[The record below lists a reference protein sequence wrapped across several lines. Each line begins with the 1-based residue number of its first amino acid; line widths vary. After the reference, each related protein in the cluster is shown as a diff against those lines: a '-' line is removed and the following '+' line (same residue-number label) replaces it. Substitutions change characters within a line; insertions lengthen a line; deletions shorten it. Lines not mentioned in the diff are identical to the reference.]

1 MVINSTSNQ
10 KYKYISKLKNK
21 RYRDI
26 EDKFIIESKKLVEEA
41 ISSADVDFIFL
52 SESKK
57 DYQTNLEKIIFDDKL
72 FNKLSKLK
80 SPDGFAAVVKK
91 KKENEISSKRVLLLD
106 GLNDPG
112 NMGTIIR
119 SAEAFGFND
128 ILLAPNTVDIYN
140 EKTLR
145 ASMGSIFRLNIKQT
159 SYEDLDL
166 LKKSYK
172 LVAADMSGYDINKC
186 KIEDD
191 IILVIGNEANGL
203 SDTIRS
209 MTDKFVKIPM
219 KGQIES
225 LNAAI
230 AASILMNNLSL
241 WFGKNFSYS
250 LPARGDD
257 GSPQSSG

>member
-10 KYKYISKLKNK
+10 KFKYISKLKNK
-21 RYRDI
+21 KYRDI

-52 SESKK
+52 SEANK
-57 DYQTNLEKIIFDDKL
+57 DYKCNLEKIIFDDSL
-72 FNKLSKLK
+72 FKKLSSLK

-91 KKENEISSKRVLLLD
+91 KKEKEISSKRVLLLD
-106 GLNDPG
+106 RLNDPG

-119 SAEAFGFND
+119 SAEAFGFDD

-145 ASMGSIFRLNIKQT
+145 ASMGSIFRLNIKQI
-159 SYEDLDL
+159 SYEDIDL

-172 LVAADMSGYDINKC
+172 LVAADMSGYDINNC

-191 IILVIGNEANGL
+191 IILAIGNEANGL
-203 SDTIRS
+203 SQTIRS
-209 MTDKFVKIPM
+209 MTDIYVKIPM

-250 LPARGDD
+250 LPERGND
-257 GSPQSSG
+257 GSP